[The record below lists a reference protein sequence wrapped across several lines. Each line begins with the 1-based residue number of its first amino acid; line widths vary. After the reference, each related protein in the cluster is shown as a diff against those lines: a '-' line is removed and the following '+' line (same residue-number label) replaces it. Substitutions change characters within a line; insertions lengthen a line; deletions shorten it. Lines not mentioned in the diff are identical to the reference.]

1 MATFKINFRSLH
13 IQIKLFIKT
22 HCPTPMSRSE
32 FLTLRT
38 ECLKYQ
44 GAYIKQKYN
53 LNSLLLLYCYE
64 QPAVIN

>member
-1 MATFKINFRSLH
+1 M
-13 IQIKLFIKT
+13 KLFIKT
-22 HCPTPMSRSE
+22 HCPTPKSRSE